1 MKIHNKIFSFW
12 GNIWN
17 RLTRANILI
26 KAIYLLNDYVLNL
39 YKNVWDDLWW
49 NIIISKASFSYLI
62 YERIGYIYHQNG
74 KGEGS
79 PRFITD
85 EQKDKNIKEYLGFLY
100 FNYNM
105 LPKNDTK
112 TVIVDKLKEYDG
124 HNIDPK
130 LSNLRTKFEVLY
142 NLIKILRED
151 PYVSKDNKVFLAKIL
166 NEAKKREKNIN
177 NNKKT

>member
-1 MKIHNKIFSFW
+1 MVLKI
-12 GNIWN
+12 
-17 RLTRANILI
+17 LLILI
-26 KAIYLLNDYVLNL
+26 NDYVLNL

-112 TVIVDKLKEYDG
+112 TEIINKLKKYDG
-124 HNIDPK
+124 HHKNLQ
-130 LSNLRTKFEVLY
+130 LSYLRTKFEVLY

-151 PYVSKDNKVFLAKIL
+151 PYVSNKVFLAKIL